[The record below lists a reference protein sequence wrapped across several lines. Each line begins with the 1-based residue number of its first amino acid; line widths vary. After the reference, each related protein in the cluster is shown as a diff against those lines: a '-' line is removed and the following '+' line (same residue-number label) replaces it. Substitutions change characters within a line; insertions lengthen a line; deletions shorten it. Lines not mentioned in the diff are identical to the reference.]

1 LKPLLSLLWNFGSSI
16 VMKMNNPLWR
26 RLVSI
31 PLVLTV
37 FPFMVATAFLWL
49 PISFFLGL
57 FLKSAQSATRCL
69 CFITVYL
76 ACEWAGIVASFYLWL
91 KYRLAG
97 GDGKDYLNTNSRLQ
111 FWWADT
117 LKFAAQKLFRL
128 NFVVEGQAS
137 LAGPG
142 AILLPRHSSIGDT
155 VLPMSF
161 YAIPRSFQVRYVLKK
176 ELLLDPCL
184 DIVGN
189 RLPNVFL
196 DRVAE
201 DMTAELASLQRLAA
215 EASEHESL
223 VIYIEGTR
231 FSLQK
236 RQRIIR
242 SLAASGNSDALQRA
256 ERLTSVLPPRPAG
269 VLALMRGA
277 PQKDLLFC
285 AHTGFEGSAS
295 FAKLFNGG
303 WMDTTVRLRFWRVA
317 AADIPADDEGRRALL
332 LAHWDKMNLA
342 VVDMS

>member
-1 LKPLLSLLWNFGSSI
+1 
-16 VMKMNNPLWR
+16 MKINNPLWR

-31 PLVLTV
+31 PLIFAGFML
-37 FPFMVATAFLWL
+37 MVATAFLWL
-49 PISFFLGL
+49 PISFFLGF
-57 FLKSAQSATRCL
+57 FLNSAQSATRCL
-69 CFITVYL
+69 GFITVYL
-76 ACEWAGIVASFYLWL
+76 ACECAGIFASFYLWL
-91 KYRLAG
+91 KCRVSSGNGNDYRNA
-97 GDGKDYLNTNSRLQ
+97 NSQLQ

-117 LKFAAQKLFRL
+117 LKFAAQKIFRL
-128 NFVVEGQAS
+128 NFIVDGQAA
-137 LAGPG
+137 LAGSA

-161 YAIPRSFQVRYVLKK
+161 YAIPCGFQVRYVLKK

-184 DIVGN
+184 DIVGS

-201 DMTAELASLQRLAA
+201 DMGAELLSLQCLAA
-215 EASEHESL
+215 EASERESL

-231 FSLQK
+231 FSPQK
-236 RQRIIR
+236 RQRIIH
-242 SLAASGNSDALQRA
+242 SLAANGNSDALQRA
-256 ERLTSVLPPRPAG
+256 KRLTSILPPRSAG
-269 VLALMRGA
+269 ALALMRGA

-332 LAHWDKMNLA
+332 LAQWDKMNLA